1 MVVKVASCPG
11 IVEGCRRVAL
21 VIQFLLRRAVL
32 LRQVFVYNTGKL
44 IIDSFVSMCDFLMVQ
59 VDDIRTQ
66 ESLLTSL

>member
-21 VIQFLLRRAVL
+21 VIQFLLRQVTL
-32 LRQVFVYNTGKL
+32 LHQVFVYNTDKL
-44 IIDSFVSMCDFLMVQ
+44 IIDSFVLMCDFLMVP

-66 ESLLTSL
+66 ESLSTSL